1 MKSMTGFGS
10 AKANTDSSTIEVT
23 VRSVNGRFLDTRFHI
38 PRELNFLEPE
48 LKKIVSEKLSR
59 GTLDIFVGRRF
70 SGNGESLK
78 AEINSGLANEWMRAF
93 KALGKTLKIKGQPD
107 VVTIAKLP
115 DVVSFVETEEHLLRD
130 SKEIRKLLKKAVENC
145 IMEKTREGD
154 SLRKDMLAS
163 LSALEACVKKMGTL
177 REKANKSLEERYQKK
192 MQARTAEL
200 QLDYS
205 RLMQEVVIQL
215 EKADINEELSRLG
228 EHLDNY
234 RRLIES
240 NDSQGKKLD
249 FYTQELL
256 REVNTIGSKS
266 QISELTQLVVE
277 AKTSIEKLREQV
289 QNIE

>member
-1 MKSMTGFGS
+1 MTGFGS

-23 VRSVNGRFLDTRFHI
+23 VRSVNGRFLDTRFHL

-48 LKKIVSEKLSR
+48 LKKIVSENLSR

-70 SGNGESLK
+70 SGKGESLK

-93 KALGKTLKIKGQPD
+93 KALGKSLKIKGQPD

-145 IMEKTREGD
+145 NKEKKREGD
-154 SLRKDMLAS
+154 FLRKDMLGS
-163 LSALEACVKKMGTL
+163 LSTLEDCVKKMSSL

-192 MQARTAEL
+192 MQARVSEL
-200 QLDYS
+200 QMDYN

-215 EKADINEELSRLG
+215 EKADINEELTRLG

-240 NDSQGKKLD
+240 DESQGKKLD

-266 QISELTQLVVE
+266 QISELTQLVVD